1 MQQLRET
8 HRDEES
14 FTCSVHDAYL
24 FYGSFQ
30 SYACKN
36 EKLLMVNKSYF
47 QNTVRRIYTDYID
60 RHDVFIAQFF
70 QNIRNHV

>member
-1 MQQLRET
+1 
-8 HRDEES
+8 
-14 FTCSVHDAYL
+14 
-24 FYGSFQ
+24 
-30 SYACKN
+30 
-36 EKLLMVNKSYF
+36 MVNKSYF